1 MDDSTGMLSS
11 VLPGVREFRTP
22 LTVGSAWLLVVWLL
36 FGHHAPR
43 MKPDEQ
49 PMASLWDLGSY
60 AGKGGMLIGAS
71 LLAYLVGAFI
81 EIDPLHM
88 WEHGGRPR
96 WINRLRNLFRKGRL
110 NSIQFYPVSDQ
121 TTTDLVNY
129 AAEEY
134 HARTV
139 ENPHVYLPGG
149 IMREERQLATRLQ
162 AANIELFN
170 RYDRLLGEASFRVNI
185 APPLLALSLALTWGW
200 NGDVWLR
207 IGITTA
213 SVAISAL
220 FFRQGVRRAIQS
232 RDIIVQAVVADVV
245 KSRFLAR
252 LERDEIQES
261 ARPLPSPLA
270 SPQRPLDSL
279 NVDEGVGTLLSTRCH
294 ATEPADAGKPVATTE
309 LTVQP

>member
-1 MDDSTGMLSS
+1 MFGRRRNSRPVFDDSTGVLAS

-22 LTVGSAWLLVVWLL
+22 LTVGSAWLLVAWLM
-36 FGHHAPR
+36 FGHHVPR
-43 MKPDEQ
+43 TKPPEE
-49 PMASLWDLGSY
+49 PLASLWELGSY
-60 AGKGGMLIGAS
+60 AGKGGVLIAVS

-96 WINRLRNLFRKGRL
+96 WINRLRDPFRKGRL
-110 NSIQFYPVSDQ
+110 KPIQFYPVSDQ
-121 TTTDLVNY
+121 TTTDLVNF
-129 AAEEY
+129 ATEEY
-134 HARTV
+134 HARNV

-185 APPLLALSLALTWGW
+185 APPLLALSLVLTWGW
-200 NGDVWLR
+200 SGGVWLR
-207 IGITTA
+207 IGITA
-213 SVAISAL
+213 VSVAIAAL

-252 LERDEIQES
+252 LDKD
-261 ARPLPSPLA
+261 
-270 SPQRPLDSL
+270 DSRSI
-279 NVDEGVGTLLSTRCH
+279 NTD
-294 ATEPADAGKPVATTE
+294 
-309 LTVQP
+309 